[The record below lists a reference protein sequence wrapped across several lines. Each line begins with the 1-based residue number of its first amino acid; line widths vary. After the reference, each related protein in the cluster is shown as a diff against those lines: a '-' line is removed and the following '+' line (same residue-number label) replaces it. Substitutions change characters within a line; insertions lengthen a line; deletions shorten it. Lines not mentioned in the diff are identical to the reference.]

1 MSKSQLFQSLRKALR
16 LSQIADHQGIPAD
29 EVAEW
34 TQSQP
39 IANVSRREF
48 LKKLSYGAAGIAAL
62 SLLPSMRWLEDDGP
76 KIVIVG
82 AGMAGLRAAHILKKA
97 GVYKNVRLYEASN
110 RTGGRMFTQKL
121 NGNSGTTELGG
132 EFVDSNHFDMLALAD
147 EFKVT
152 RLLKNDDKL
161 IPELFWM
168 DGKAYTQTD
177 AIRAF
182 QAIRKQVCKDA
193 KKKGKAREA
202 LDNTSLAAYL
212 SRMPMEGWFKK
223 TLEVAY
229 IGEYG
234 LELAEQSALNFI
246 DLVGCQPVGVFDM
259 FGTSDESIKL
269 LGGNQQL
276 CDRMADGLRDQIVM
290 DAPLVAIQ
298 SQGTGYKLTFQNMK
312 QAVDADIVI
321 MTVPFTVLRDI
332 DGIDR
337 LAGMTPAKLK
347 CIKEAGAGQN
357 GKYFLDVNERVW
369 RKQGYQGYLYTPN
382 IHTSWDSY
390 HLQNGN
396 EGKSIYSVF
405 FGGNTGANISKG
417 GGEAYLKEI
426 SEAFPGFKDQYTGYN
441 SQMNWWK
448 NPWSKGSY
456 ICPKPGQY
464 SNIVAQAALPI
475 GNMLFAGE
483 HTSALFCGFM
493 NGAAE
498 TGRVAAE
505 QVLLKLKAK

>member
-1 MSKSQLFQSLRKALR
+1 MSKSPLFPAWRKALR
-16 LSQIADHQGIPAD
+16 LSQIVDQQGIPAD

-34 TQSQP
+34 TQSQQ
-39 IANVSRREF
+39 IATFSRREF
-48 LKKLSYGAAGIAAL
+48 LKKLGYGAAGIAAL

-97 GVYKNVRLYEASN
+97 GIYKNVRIYEASN

-132 EFVDSNHFDMLALAD
+132 EFIDSDHLDMLSLAD
-147 EFKVT
+147 EFNVM
-152 RLLKNDDKL
+152 RLLKSADKL

-168 DGKAYTQTD
+168 DGKAYTQAD

-193 KKKGKAREA
+193 KKKGKAEVA
-202 LDNTSLAAYL
+202 LDNTPLDAYL
-212 SRMPMEGWFKK
+212 SRLPMERWFKK

-234 LELAEQSALNFI
+234 SELAEQSALNFI
-246 DLVGCQPVGVFDM
+246 DLVGCQKAEGFDM

-276 CDRMADGLRDQIVM
+276 CDRMADALRNQIVM

-298 SQGTGYKLTFQNMK
+298 SKGAGYSLTFQNMK

-321 MTVPFTVLRDI
+321 MTIPFTVLRDI

-337 LAGMTPAKLK
+337 LAGITPAKLK
-347 CIKEAGAGQN
+347 CIQQLGAGQN
-357 GKYFLDVNERVW
+357 GKYFLDMQSRVW
-369 RKQGYQGYLYTPN
+369 RKQDYQGYLYTPN
-382 IHTSWDSY
+382 IHTSWDSH
-390 HLQNGN
+390 HLQNEN

-405 FGGNTGANISKG
+405 LGGNTGANISKG
-417 GGEAYLKEI
+417 GGEAYLNEI
-426 SEAFPGFKDQYTGYN
+426 SEAFPGFKDQYTSYT

-464 SNIVAQAALPI
+464 STIVAQAALPI
-475 GNMLFAGE
+475 GNMFFAGE
-483 HTSALFCGFM
+483 HTSALFGGFM